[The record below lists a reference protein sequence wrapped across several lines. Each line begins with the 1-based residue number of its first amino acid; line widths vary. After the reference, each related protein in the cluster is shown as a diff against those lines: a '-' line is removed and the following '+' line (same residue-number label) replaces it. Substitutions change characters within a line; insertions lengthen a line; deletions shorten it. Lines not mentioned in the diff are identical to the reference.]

1 MENNKI
7 LTITI
12 AFVLIASAVGIY
24 WYYNDDDEQYD
35 LVIACG
41 TKNCYEP
48 FWVAEHFGFFDDE
61 NVKVQMMYVDG
72 GGSATTALLAGQVD
86 MTLVGA
92 DPAIR
97 LFDKTTDGMAIAT
110 IETSLNASP
119 TDFAALSKY
128 NVDLTNPATS
138 LLNPDGKTVRIH
150 CGIDITTGY
159 YSGYISYLYSAYQAG
174 ELTKDQYELLK
185 TVKTNTQDGGIV
197 DISFN
202 LQITALLQDA
212 VQMLCS
218 GSTVAMA
225 SQYQEV
231 EALSSPYESAV
242 GCCIIIV
249 SGNAIAEKSDAIT
262 KALKALDKACA
273 FIENDETKLQAAE
286 YCVEFYGSSTWTIDS
301 QMTFFNS
308 QYWDICYM
316 LGLDD
321 FLNFKAGLL
330 GYENFDCSDRIT
342 QDFLIAVHD
351 GADYAYDSEQNKI
364 VSNSLI

>member
-225 SQYQEV
+225 S
-231 EALSSPYESAV
+231 
-242 GCCIIIV
+242 V
-249 SGNAIAEKSDAIT
+249 SGGRSSFIAI
-262 KALKALDKACA
+262 
-273 FIENDETKLQAAE
+273 
-286 YCVEFYGSSTWTIDS
+286 
-301 QMTFFNS
+301 
-308 QYWDICYM
+308 
-316 LGLDD
+316 
-321 FLNFKAGLL
+321 
-330 GYENFDCSDRIT
+330 
-342 QDFLIAVHD
+342 
-351 GADYAYDSEQNKI
+351 
-364 VSNSLI
+364 